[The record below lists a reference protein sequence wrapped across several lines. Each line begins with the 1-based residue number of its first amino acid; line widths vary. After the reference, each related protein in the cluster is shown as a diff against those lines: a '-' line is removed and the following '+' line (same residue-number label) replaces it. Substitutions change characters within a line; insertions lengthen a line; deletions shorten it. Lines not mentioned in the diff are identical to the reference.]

1 MAIWDRLHAPMIL
14 LEKITIAWGA
24 LSADVTAEVFDFSGV
39 LFRFYYSFF
48 LPVGEFNYRLDRAAF
63 LFSTLCDIGVR
74 GMVNETR
81 RLRASVVRRRPPFS
95 TAAAVFRRTIKND
108 VDPLDGHPW
117 SLETNSVTCNIQRK
131 PVGLHDRRADFIHSQ

>member
-48 LPVGEFNYRLDRAAF
+48 FAGGRVQLPPRPGCLLIFH
-63 LFSTLCDIGVR
+63 
-74 GMVNETR
+74 
-81 RLRASVVRRRPPFS
+81 VV
-95 TAAAVFRRTIKND
+95 
-108 VDPLDGHPW
+108 
-117 SLETNSVTCNIQRK
+117 
-131 PVGLHDRRADFIHSQ
+131 